1 MMRTSCVI
9 LFSRMDT
16 KARRDVRSGS
26 RREELSLMMSQKGRL
41 CCKSRKLQ
49 GHEFFAKTL
58 TEKKS
63 PIRIASIALPKPPV
77 SLARGDEAPHIFTR
91 KPHLRPLEFLIPCA
105 IRLLQHNRPEGEV
118 HGCLLPRRLSGANR
132 KYF

>member
-1 MMRTSCVI
+1 MT
-9 LFSRMDT
+9 
-16 KARRDVRSGS
+16 AP
-26 RREELSLMMSQKGRL
+26 GRL

-63 PIRIASIALPKPPV
+63 PIRIAPIALPKPPV

-91 KPHLRPLEFLIPCA
+91 KPHLRPLEFLIPRA
-105 IRLLQHNRPEGEV
+105 IRLLQHNRPGSDLPQLYAIRS
-118 HGCLLPRRLSGANR
+118 LLGAKRTMSKAQTLERTSLTERRITNDVL
-132 KYF
+132 

>member
-1 MMRTSCVI
+1 MFSLQPPRHISTLPKCEKLRLSRTSP
-9 LFSRMDT
+9 
-16 KARRDVRSGS
+16 
-26 RREELSLMMSQKGRL
+26 LSSRL

-91 KPHLRPLEFLIPCA
+91 KPHLRPLEFLIPRA
-105 IRLLQHNRPEGEV
+105 IRLLQHNRPK
-118 HGCLLPRRLSGANR
+118 PDMTRRSAKGAGR
-132 KYF
+132 AKTFGGGQ